1 MSAFHFE
8 TYFTRTILNLLTD
21 DNKQYCNPLVHC
33 SNCFLNPIQDK
44 FQTLLLVTKHEFHIK
59 LKTKHG
65 KVDMTECLKL
75 KKKELQARTN
85 MFFMAKSVMILSYI
99 FHCQRSKVSDEGICD
114 IFYLK
119 GSMHIIIL
127 CILSYY
133 HVLCQT
139 LGKFVFFMIKL
150 HPIHLK

>member
-33 SNCFLNPIQDK
+33 SNCFLNPIQDN

-65 KVDMTECLKL
+65 KVDMTEYLKL
-75 KKKELQARTN
+75 KKKNFKHVQICFLWQNLWWFCRTYFIVKDQKFQ
-85 MFFMAKSVMILSYI
+85 M
-99 FHCQRSKVSDEGICD
+99 KVFVIY
-114 IFYLK
+114 FTWK
-119 GSMHIIIL
+119 VL

-133 HVLCQT
+133 AYYHIIMSCV
-139 LGKFVFFMIKL
+139 K
-150 HPIHLK
+150 P